1 VARPTRSQ
9 RRARREA
16 REQSLQRA
24 ANGAATPAAPPPPVA
39 VAPAARVDRPRR
51 GTFLHESW
59 SELRKVEWPGQTQ
72 VVQGMVVV
80 LIAMIVV
87 GLYLY
92 VCDSI
97 FNKLVQHVILK

>member
-16 REQSLQRA
+16 REQSLQTA
-24 ANGAATPAAPPPPVA
+24 GNGAPAAPPPVA
-39 VAPAARVDRPRR
+39 LAPAAPSERRRP
-51 GTFLHESW
+51 GTFVQESW
-59 SELRKVEWPGQTQ
+59 AELRKVEWPRQNQ
-72 VVQGMVVV
+72 VVQGVVVV

-92 VCDSI
+92 VCDEV
-97 FNKLVQHVILK
+97 FRRLVQNVFL